1 MGRGNAVVIHSG
13 TDEEHRLDGIRVWL
27 CVLLSLYLALACSY
41 AVATPLFES
50 PDESSHLQVI
60 DYIRREHRWP
70 PYQVPEVRATTGP
83 SMAWLI
89 SYHDPPLYYAP
100 PLYHT
105 FAAWLTAWTPMADL
119 EDRLI
124 PSLSWQQGYA
134 PVRSADPWNKNVF
147 VHLPGETIAE
157 SGTVRAAAL
166 LRGVSILLG
175 GVVIVCA
182 YGIGIT
188 VWPSRP
194 WVGLGAAA
202 CLVLNPQFVASH
214 SGVSNDPLTNAL
226 FSLSL
231 LGVLRLMSGQAS
243 WLRWA
248 GLGIVAGLGHLTKQ
262 SALMILPIGGLGALF
277 SALEGHH
284 LDRDGA
290 RLLRGTGRAAAF
302 GVVAILV
309 GGGWYLTN
317 SLFHGDPLGTRP
329 HFDIQVPLP
338 SFGIGAAWST
348 LQSSWAAFGWALIT
362 PPWWAYVPLIVTLA
376 LAVTAVVGAFLPHGS
391 FRTETV
397 IARRAMGL
405 LVMAFAL
412 NLVAFVRWATATG
425 APYGR
430 LLFPTAGSVAVLV
443 SWGLSQWRCAW
454 ARGAYVGLAVYA
466 GLVALL
472 LPWSHIRPA
481 FRSPY
486 QGAELPATATS
497 TSGTGA
503 GDVSF
508 VGYALDAESLTT
520 GNRLT
525 ADLYWRAEAS
535 SDQSGSDAALM
546 LSAQLRGIDPTK
558 RVADDTRWLGGTL
571 YPSAYWRQGDVV
583 AHRVTLQIP
592 EWAPVPGLMWLDLK
606 VIGEDGALLIYEPG
620 GQDTL
625 SLGPWRVRGAV
636 EIPDTAIRVDARLG
650 AGIELAAYDL
660 ATENDHLLIDLY
672 WRAVGVT
679 EGDATVF
686 LHLLS
691 ATGDLVAQD
700 DGLPAEGA
708 YPTSWWLEGDVV
720 RDRHVVSATG
730 EGALVRVGMYISETG
745 MRIPAFG
752 PDGERLEGD
761 AVSLYLPR

>member
-1 MGRGNAVVIHSG
+1 M
-13 TDEEHRLDGIRVWL
+13 L
-27 CVLLSLYLALACSY
+27 CALLGLYLAFACAY
-41 AVATPLFES
+41 VATTPLFEL

-105 FAAWLTAWTPMADL
+105 LAAWLTAWTPMTDL
-119 EDRLI
+119 EERLI

-134 PVRSADPWNKNVF
+134 PVRGADPWNKNVF
-147 VHLPGETIAE
+147 VHLPGETMAE
-157 SGTVRAAAL
+157 SGTVRAATL

-182 YGIGIT
+182 FGLSTTI
-188 VWPSRP
+188 WPSRP

-202 CLVLNPQFVASH
+202 CLVLNPQFVAGH

-231 LGVLRLMSGQAS
+231 LGVLRLMIDQTS
-243 WLRWA
+243 WLCWA
-248 GLGIVAGLGHLTKQ
+248 GLGIVAGMGLLTKQ
-262 SALMILPIGGLGALF
+262 SALMLLPIGGLGALL
-277 SALEGHH
+277 SAVEDHRSDH
-284 LDRDGA
+284 DET
-290 RLLRGTGRAAAF
+290 RLLRGLGRAAAF
-302 GVVAILV
+302 GAVTILV
-309 GGGWYLTN
+309 GGGWYLAN
-317 SLFHGDPLGTRP
+317 FLFHSDPLGTRP
-329 HFDIQVPLP
+329 HFEIQVPLP
-338 SFGIGAAWST
+338 SFNADAVWST
-348 LQSSWAAFGWALIT
+348 LQSYWATFGWALIT
-362 PPWWAYVPLIVTLA
+362 PPWWAYVPFIVTLA
-376 LAVTAVVGAFLPHGS
+376 LAVAAMVRAFLPNGS

-397 IARRAMGL
+397 TARRAIGL
-405 LVMAFAL
+405 LAIAFAL
-412 NLVAFVRWATATG
+412 NLVTFVRWAIATG

-430 LLFPTAGSVAVLV
+430 LLFPTASSVAVLV
-443 SWGLSQWRCAW
+443 SWGISQWRCRW
-454 ARGAYVGLAVYA
+454 VRGTYAGIAVYA
-466 GLVALL
+466 SVIALL

-486 QGAELPATATS
+486 QGTELPATATA
-497 TSGTGA
+497 TTGA
-503 GDVSF
+503 EAGDLSL
-508 VGYALDAESLTT
+508 VGYALNVESLAPGDQFTT
-520 GNRLT
+520 N
-525 ADLYWRAEAS
+525 LYWRAEAS
-535 SDQSGSDAALM
+535 YDQAGQGIPVT

-558 RVADDTRWLGGTL
+558 RIADDTRWLGGTL
-571 YPSAYWRQGDVV
+571 YPSAYWRNGDVV

-592 EWAPVPGLMWLDLK
+592 EWAPVPGLVWLDLK
-606 VIGEDGALLIYEPG
+606 VIDGDGALLVFDQR

-636 EIPDTAIRVDARLG
+636 EIPDTANRVDACLG

-660 ATENDHLLIDLY
+660 ATEDDHLLIDLY
-672 WRAVGVT
+672 WRSIGEP

-686 LHLLS
+686 FHLFGT
-691 ATGDLVAQD
+691 TGDLVAQD
-700 DGLPAEGA
+700 DGVPAGGA

-730 EGALVRVGMYISETG
+730 EAALVLRIGMYTPETG
-745 MRIPAFG
+745 IRLPAFG

-761 AVSLYLPR
+761 AVVLHLPR